1 MMCFRLIE
9 SRFWLAHRN
18 GRVAAESG
26 CERERANPYRKGS
39 PSHAAFFESFDR
51 AASQGPTDNERD

>member
-1 MMCFRLIE
+1 VSNEIVERRWTPVVHT

-26 CERERANPYRKGS
+26 CERQRANPYRKDS
-39 PSHAAFFESFDR
+39 PSYHAFFASFDE
-51 AASQGPTDNERD
+51 ATA